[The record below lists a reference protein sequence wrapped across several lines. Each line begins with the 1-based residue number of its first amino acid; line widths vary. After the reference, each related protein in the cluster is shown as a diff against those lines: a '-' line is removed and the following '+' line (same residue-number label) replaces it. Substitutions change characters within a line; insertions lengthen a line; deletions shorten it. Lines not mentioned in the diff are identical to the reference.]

1 VFHPHVALEP
11 TPASQVAFRH
21 LSAWLRPSHQRL
33 LQRVWSRR
41 IAKVPK
47 SQITFKGCGVIG
59 YLQGTLA
66 FRLRMNRLVPILV
79 GVALGASCQGSGI
92 SIDWVDLV
100 QLHGVTYVA
109 AWTSPGRP
117 LQQGDLGAQFGL
129 VKVKLAGSNDPN
141 HQLQDGDSGFLDPGT
156 AVYSLKGYAPSFRL
170 AAYNQKR
177 LTLYEADTNPKAKV
191 GADLLDLVNK
201 VGYIGINSAQDGR
214 TELAAVHN
222 QDQVNALVAM
232 VLKASVDQTL
242 GSNAGPQ
249 YFIDFHFS
257 DGTETTRSY
266 WLESGEMSRG
276 ILLPSGFANVVTDI
290 LSRAGAVA
298 PTGQPGS
305 FIHAKSMFHTR
316 SAFTH
321 TAAQIG
327 GRSSTVRIGTSLHPS
342 SQGSAT
348 PTRMGQ

>member
-1 VFHPHVALEP
+1 M
-11 TPASQVAFRH
+11 S
-21 LSAWLRPSHQRL
+21 
-33 LQRVWSRR
+33 
-41 IAKVPK
+41 
-47 SQITFKGCGVIG
+47 
-59 YLQGTLA
+59 
-66 FRLRMNRLVPILV
+66 RLVPILV

-156 AVYSLKGYAPSFRL
+156 AVYTLKGYAPSFRL

-177 LTLYEADTNPKAKV
+177 LTLYESDTNPRAKV
-191 GADLLDLVNK
+191 GSDLLDLVNK
-201 VGYIGINSAQDGR
+201 VSYIGINSAQDGR

-242 GSNAGPQ
+242 GSSAGPQ
-249 YFIDFHFS
+249 YFIDFHFT

-266 WLESGEMSRG
+266 WLKSGELSRG

-305 FIHAKSMFHTR
+305 FIHAQIDVPYSFRLYTHCGADWRTFFDGSYWDLASPVQPGLGDPYQDGAMTLVRTNDATFDYHVKGAQASISFTR
-316 SAFTH
+316 HGAGV
-321 TAAQIG
+321 A
-327 GRSSTVRIGTSLHPS
+327 LKKPS
-342 SQGSAT
+342 GCD
-348 PTRMGQ
+348 